1 MNLGRLIAAARGE
14 RAARTAHLVLLA
26 LIAAGLA
33 AWLHR
38 IYGFEPLTIK
48 EPAVKGD
55 KR

>member
-1 MNLGRLIAAARGE
+1 MTLRALVRTARSE
-14 RAARTAHLVLLA
+14 RAVKITHLVLLA
-26 LIAAGLA
+26 LIVSGLA

-48 EPAVKGD
+48 EPSIQGA